1 MPHNGNKTSADN
13 QDVHKEDLE
22 RLLRDNIRLQN
33 YVDIAFKEIFFHVP
47 IDEKPEYNGI
57 QLINS
62 KVITSYLRQLL
73 RNDLQYA
80 PFRMM
85 GMEQEVVEDIRI
97 EGPVGKLSLRIG
109 GTIDRMDSKEGTLRI
124 VDYKTGGSPKVPANI
139 EQLFTPAEGRPNYI
153 FQTFLYAAIMARQQ
167 ALKVAPSLLYIHR
180 AASES
185 YSPVIEIGE
194 ARKPKLPVDD
204 FSVYEDEF
212 RERLLKLLEEIYD
225 DKEEFTQT
233 EDTKKCEYCDF
244 KAMCKR

>member
-1 MPHNGNKTSADN
+1 
-13 QDVHKEDLE
+13 
-22 RLLRDNIRLQN
+22 
-33 YVDIAFKEIFFHVP
+33 
-47 IDEKPEYNGI
+47 
-57 QLINS
+57 
-62 KVITSYLRQLL
+62 
-73 RNDLQYA
+73 
-80 PFRMM
+80 MM

-225 DKEEFTQT
+225 DNSLKQRIQRNVNIAILKQCANDNKNLLSIYNPRNNTGIRQ
-233 EDTKKCEYCDF
+233 
-244 KAMCKR
+244 